1 MSLSAPEFQ
10 FLRTMVYRDSAI
22 VLGEDHSYLLEAR
35 LAAVA
40 QSQGIADVSALAR
53 RLQRDNDPTL
63 RRKVV
68 ETMTTNETSF
78 FRDLGPFEL
87 LRTKVFP
94 DLLQRRAS
102 ERSLRIWSAAS
113 STGQEACSL
122 GMTLLEHHRSATAG
136 WDLRILGTDL
146 STTIVEKARSGT
158 YTQPEMNRGLPAP
171 LLMRYF
177 ARSGAAWQTLPVLRD
192 MLDFQQMNLAAP
204 WRPLP
209 KFDLIFLRN
218 VLIYFDEET
227 RRAILT
233 RVRSVLRKDG
243 YLFLGGA
250 DTIRDPDSG
259 FECVRSGTTHYFQL
273 KA

>member
-1 MSLSAPEFQ
+1 MSLATPEFQ
-10 FLRTMVYRDSAI
+10 FLRSMVYQDSAI
-22 VLGEDHSYLLEAR
+22 VLGDDHSYLLEAR

-40 QSQGIADVSALAR
+40 QSQGIADVGALAR
-53 RLQRDNDPTL
+53 RLQKENNPTL

-94 DLLQRRAS
+94 DLIQRRAS
-102 ERSLRIWSAAS
+102 ERGLRIWSAAS

-136 WDLRILGTDL
+136 WDIRILGTDL
-146 STTIVEKARSGT
+146 SSSIVERARSGI

-177 ARSGAAWQTLPVLRD
+177 SRSGAGWQTLPVLRD
-192 MLDFQQMNLAAP
+192 LLEFQQMNLAAA
-204 WRPLP
+204 WRPMP

-227 RRAILT
+227 RRGILA

-259 FECVRSGTTHYFQL
+259 FDCIRAGTTHYFQL
-273 KA
+273 RA